1 MPIVKSDIPD
11 LLTAG
16 LRAEF
21 FSAYEKLGR
30 ESIIPR
36 VTTVIQTTLP
46 SQKYGWLGSVPTMRE
61 FTDERL
67 PGGLK
72 QYSYT
77 IEDKVWEASIGI
89 DRRALE
95 DDQYDMIRQRTR
107 DLALEAVRH
116 QEQLVVDQL
125 AKGAAQTCYDGQYLI
140 DTDHAE
146 GDSGTQSN
154 KTTSALTQATL
165 QDAISA
171 MMQIKNDRG
180 LPMRIIP
187 DTLVVGPKLQWIAT
201 ELLSSQ
207 VVVVNIGDGAA
218 GSGATAATN
227 YANPIQ
233 GKLRLIVSH
242 YLTGAYD
249 DYWFVLDTSRS
260 MRGVILQSRSDV
272 PVEFAALDNPNGS
285 EEMFMRDRLLYGVRA
300 RYNVGYGLW
309 QTVYGGIL

>member
-1 MPIVKSDIPD
+1 
-11 LLTAG
+11 
-16 LRAEF
+16 
-21 FSAYEKLGR
+21 
-30 ESIIPR
+30 
-36 VTTVIQTTLP
+36 
-46 SQKYGWLGSVPTMRE
+46 
-61 FTDERL
+61 
-67 PGGLK
+67 
-72 QYSYT
+72 
-77 IEDKVWEASIGI
+77 
-89 DRRALE
+89 
-95 DDQYDMIRQRTR
+95 
-107 DLALEAVRH
+107 
-116 QEQLVVDQL
+116 
-125 AKGAAQTCYDGQYLI
+125 
-140 DTDHAE
+140 
-146 GDSGTQSN
+146 
-154 KTTSALTQATL
+154 
-165 QDAISA
+165 